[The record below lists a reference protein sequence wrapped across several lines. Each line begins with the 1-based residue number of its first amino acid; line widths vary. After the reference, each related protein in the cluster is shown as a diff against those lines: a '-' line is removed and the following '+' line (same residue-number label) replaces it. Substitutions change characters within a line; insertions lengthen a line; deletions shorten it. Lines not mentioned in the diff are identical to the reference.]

1 MNFCIGDMRRSVTCI
16 MTDILD
22 KCIGTFGQIIAPY
35 VLQISLLIFAQKRCT
50 LYYWSMKYD
59 FFKRE
64 FQRGRWILLYLK
76 KWFLQLF
83 LLLKIYE
90 WVASLY
96 MDVQGCKIDTNLYFL
111 CICRCGRHKMYAKLI
126 TNVDECVGPM

>member
-1 MNFCIGDMRRSVTCI
+1 MNPSLFEKMISTI
-16 MTDILD
+16 ILD
-22 KCIGTFGQIIAPY
+22 
-35 VLQISLLIFAQKRCT
+35 
-50 LYYWSMKYD
+50 
-59 FFKRE
+59 
-64 FQRGRWILLYLK
+64 
-76 KWFLQLF
+76 

-111 CICRCGRHKMYAKLI
+111 CICRCGRHKMYAKFI